1 MNKGVVTIITLLTSV
16 FLVSGAYAVLDYT
29 TALVWLGM
37 DPGGR
42 PSGMGKAFVGVADD
56 SNATYYNPGG
66 LCFAVKKQVSF
77 MHEPRSIAGGASDM
91 YYDYGSFIFPTKKY
105 GTFGIGFLYHE
116 MGKTEA
122 TDDQGNVTGI
132 IHSYGFAPWISYSYK
147 VMDSLGVGG
156 SLRIA
161 KEHLADIE
169 GGSGSVTAFSFDL
182 GLLYKVP
189 FPFGK
194 LDAGLSFLNLGPNI
208 RQDEPLPRRV
218 QIGLGYRIMD
228 DPMNNLLVAAD
239 VSKELVAL
247 DDGVTMELRQTVQ
260 RIGVEYF
267 YRNIVGFRM
276 GYYRDAYGEIS
287 GATLGFGVR
296 YYGFEFDYARVPEG
310 DLFDKE
316 NRFSL
321 SYVF

>member
-1 MNKGVVTIITLLTSV
+1 LSKSAVTFIALLTGF

-77 MHEPRSIAGGASDM
+77 MHEPRSITGGASDM
-91 YYDYGSFIFPTKKY
+91 YYDFGSFIFPTKKY

-116 MGKTEA
+116 MGKSEE
-122 TDDQGNVTGI
+122 TDDQGNVIGT
-132 IHSYGFAPWISYSYK
+132 IHSYGFAPWISYGYK
-147 VMDSLGVGG
+147 VLDRLGVGG
-156 SLRIA
+156 NLRVS
-161 KEHLADIE
+161 KEHLADTV
-169 GGSGSVTAFSFDL
+169 GGSVTAFSFDL

-194 LDAGLSFLNLGPNI
+194 LSAGLSFLNLGPNI
-208 RQDEPLPRRV
+208 RHDEPLPRRL
-218 QIGLGYRIMD
+218 QIGLGYKIME
-228 DPMNNLLVAAD
+228 DPMNDLLLAMD
-239 VSKELVAL
+239 ISKELVAL
-247 DDGVTMELRQTVQ
+247 DDGLAMELRQTVQ
-260 RIGVEYF
+260 KIGVEYF
-267 YRNIVGFRM
+267 YRDIVGFRL

-296 YYGFEFDYARVPEG
+296 YFGFEFDYARIPEG
-310 DLFDKE
+310 RAYGSE

-321 SYVF
+321 AYVF